1 MHGRLVGADVAA
13 NATRI
18 LLIEVGLSLADEARL
33 LNLGTRVRAGHEPQR
48 KSRREEKRA
57 AGNTPPTE
65 VPPPQIFPDAQP
77 RHEKNPRKFSPLIS
91 QN

>member
-1 MHGRLVGADVAA
+1 LR
-13 NATRI
+13 
-18 LLIEVGLSLADEARL
+18 LADQARL
-33 LNLGTRVRAGHEPQR
+33 LDLGMRVGAGHEPQR
-48 KSRREEKRA
+48 KSRREEQRA
-57 AGNTPPTE
+57 TGDTLSAE